1 MVIAMMFAS
10 AMPSVVRSIRQRE
23 FLNHWLRLFAQ
34 QGSIPAF
41 GSFKP
46 DRIEDEQPDL
56 MYYDVRREN
65 NELRYFATFSGTRL
79 IESYGFSA
87 TGHDL
92 QDLLHPTVWQHVQPI
107 YDGCIEKAL
116 PIYSAFT
123 VIDIAGQQVAYERL
137 LLPFGTGGYVSQMIA
152 SIKSI
157 SMAGHF
163 INRDLMRPADHA
175 PQYTI
180 RAAIDQSLTMH
191 SPKPALAGDVV
202 EI

>member
-1 MVIAMMFAS
+1 MIFAS
-10 AMPSVVRSIRQRE
+10 AVPSIVRSIRQRD
-23 FLNHWLRLFAQ
+23 FLNHWLRLYGKQ
-34 QGSIPAF
+34 ETVPPI

-46 DRIEDEQPDL
+46 DRIEDEQSDL
-56 MYYDVRREN
+56 MYYDIRKEN
-65 NELRYFATFSGTRL
+65 GELRYHATFSGDRP
-79 IESYGFSA
+79 IESYGFSS

-116 PIYSAFT
+116 PIYSSFT
-123 VIDIAGQQVAYERL
+123 VIDLAGQQVAYERL
-137 LLPFGTGGYVSQMIA
+137 LLPFGANGYVQQMIA

-157 SMAGHF
+157 SMEGRF
-163 INRDLMRPADHA
+163 VNRDLMRPADHA

-180 RAAIDQSLTMH
+180 RAVIDQGLTFQ
-191 SPKPALAGDVV
+191 PLKPALAGDVV

>member
-1 MVIAMMFAS
+1 MMFAS
-10 AMPSVVRSIRQRE
+10 AMPSVVRSIRQRD
-23 FLNHWLRLFAQ
+23 FLNHWLRLYARS
-34 QGSIPAF
+34 GSIPPIATF
-41 GSFKP
+41 TP

-56 MYYDVRREN
+56 MYYDIRREN
-65 NELRYFATFSGTRL
+65 GELRYHATYSGIRL

-87 TGHDL
+87 TGNDL
-92 QDLLHPTVWQHVQPI
+92 QDMLHPTVWQYVQPI
-107 YDGCIEKAL
+107 YDGCIESAL

-137 LLPFGTGGYVSQMIA
+137 LLPFGSNGHVQQMLA

-157 SMAGHF
+157 SMEGRF
-163 INRDLMRPADHA
+163 VNRDLMRPADHA

-180 RAAIDQSLTMH
+180 RAVIDQSLTVQA
-191 SPKPALAGDVV
+191 PKPAPAGDVV